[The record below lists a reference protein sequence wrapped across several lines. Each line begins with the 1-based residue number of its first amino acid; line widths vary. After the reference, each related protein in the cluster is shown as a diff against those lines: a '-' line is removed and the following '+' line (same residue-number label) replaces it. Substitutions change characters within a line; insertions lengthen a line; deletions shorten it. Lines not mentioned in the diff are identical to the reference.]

1 MAAFFVNF
9 QLNADMEN
17 MIAVA
22 RVGRLFGDIS
32 SGGVSVTLYT
42 TFPEDFNPLEEPLF
56 VEINSLTV
64 PLYCEH
70 FERRGVSGAN
80 VRFADFDT
88 KRRAEELVGKEL
100 FIADEEDA
108 DDDEFYMEDL
118 IGFAVEVGKMRGEVT
133 DYYDSDMNPLFGID
147 FGQGE
152 RLIPAAEEFIV
163 HIDFERG
170 KMKMLLPEGLLEI

>member
-56 VEINSLTV
+56 VEIDSLAV

-100 FIADEEDA
+100 FIADEEEV

-118 IGFAVEVGKMRGEVT
+118 IGFSVEVGKIRGEVT

-147 FGQGE
+147 FGDGE
-152 RLIPAAEEFIV
+152 RLIPAAEEFILQ
-163 HIDFERG
+163 IDFERG
-170 KMKMLLPEGLLEI
+170 HITMSLPEGLLEI

>member
-1 MAAFFVNF
+1 
-9 QLNADMEN
+9 MEN

-42 TFPEDFNPLEEPLF
+42 TYPEDFNPLEEPLF
-56 VEINSLTV
+56 VEIDSLAV

-70 FERRGVSGAN
+70 FERRGVTGAN

-100 FIADEEDA
+100 FIADEEEV

-118 IGFAVEVGKMRGEVT
+118 IGFKVQAGKLRGEIV
-133 DYYDSDMNPLFGID
+133 DFYDSEHNPLFGVD
-147 FGQGE
+147 FGEGE
-152 RLIPAAEEFIV
+152 RLIPAAEEFIAA
-163 HIDFERG
+163 INFDKQTI
-170 KMKMLLPEGLLEI
+170 KMILPEGLLEL

>member
-1 MAAFFVNF
+1 
-9 QLNADMEN
+9 MEN
-17 MIAVA
+17 RINVA
-22 RVGRLFGDIS
+22 RVGRLFGDIN
-32 SGGVSVTLYT
+32 GGGLSLTLYT
-42 TFPEDFNPLEEPLF
+42 TFPEEFDTTQEPMF
-56 VEINSLTV
+56 VEIDSLPV
-64 PLYCEH
+64 ALYCDH
-70 FERRGVSGAN
+70 FERRGVAGAN

-100 FIADEEDA
+100 FIFEEEGD

-118 IGFAVEVGKMRGEVT
+118 IGFAVEAGKLRGEVT

-163 HIDFERG
+163 RIDFERRKI
-170 KMKMLLPEGLLEI
+170 KMMLPEGLLEI